1 MPVPRLTRTL
11 LLLGLICAAGA
22 TPVAAAE
29 VNPHN
34 CLNKTE
40 QRVALLT
47 HKAVPL
53 VQAVKSARQRIKRA
67 ELVRARLCRGGNN
80 GLVYSLTFLGRS
92 GKVIRATVDA
102 ANGELIT
109 AR

>member
-1 MPVPRLTRTL
+1 MPVIRLIRTF
-11 LLLGLICAAGA
+11 LLLGLLAAAA

-29 VNPHN
+29 VNPRN

-53 VQAVKSARQRIKRA
+53 VQAMKSVRQRVKRA
-67 ELVRARLCRGGNN
+67 ELVRARLCRGGS
-80 GLVYSLTFLGRS
+80 GLVYSLTLLGRS

-102 ANGELIT
+102 ANGELLS